1 MHGSDGS
8 SRDLPGYATDVKR
21 LEAMLPTLGFRLLPT
36 YWNKNAD
43 EVRKLLRHVQR
54 GFQKV
59 STNRMCSLYLL
70 FILAQKECVLYTNRM
85 CSLSVFSTCS
95 VGGSTR

>member
-1 MHGSDGS
+1 MYGSDGS

-21 LEAMLPTLGFRLLPT
+21 LEGMLPTLGFRLLPT

-59 STNRMCSLYLL
+59 HTNKKCSLCKFSKLAQIECVPYTNRMCSLY
-70 FILAQKECVLYTNRM
+70 M
-85 CSLSVFSTCS
+85 FSTFS
-95 VGGSTR
+95 AGSTR

>member
-1 MHGSDGS
+1 MYGSDGS

-59 STNRMCSLYLL
+59 KTSRMCSLD
-70 FILAQKECVLYTNRM
+70 ILAHAARRM
-85 CSLSVFSTCS
+85 
-95 VGGSTR
+95 